1 MGGDLIITGGMPLN
15 GTVHIPAAKN
25 SVLPLLAAALL
36 CNGTVRFLQV
46 PHLADV
52 DTSVELLQGAGC
64 TARWQGSDIT
74 VQGVPSTCRLAPEAA
89 ARMRA
94 SILFCAPLLGTA
106 WPGGNG
112 AAPAGAAWCKAGG
125 PAPFRPCADG
135 RALPGGGG
143 KADPDSAC
151 RAARCGHYTWVPQRG
166 CYRDPASGSSCGAGR
181 DGPARGRTRTGDQRS
196 GSIPEPLRRLCTGRG
211 HQHHPGAGQTNAV

>member
-1 MGGDLIITGGMPLN
+1 MSGTAKHYISLFTGAGGLDIGFNEAGFH
-15 GTVHIPAAKN
+15 G
-25 SVLPLLAAALL
+25 LLA
-36 CNGTVRFLQV
+36 
-46 PHLADV
+46 
-52 DTSVELLQGAGC
+52 
-64 TARWQGSDIT
+64 SDIMPQAKET
-74 VQGVPSTCRLAPEAA
+74 FILNYPDEPYLLEDIRTL
-89 ARMRA
+89 
-94 SILFCAPLLGTA
+94 SISEIKKYVGD
-106 WPGGNG
+106 
-112 AAPAGAAWCKAGG
+112 KKVSVIIGG

-151 RAARCGHYTWVPQRG
+151 RAARCGHHTWVPQRG